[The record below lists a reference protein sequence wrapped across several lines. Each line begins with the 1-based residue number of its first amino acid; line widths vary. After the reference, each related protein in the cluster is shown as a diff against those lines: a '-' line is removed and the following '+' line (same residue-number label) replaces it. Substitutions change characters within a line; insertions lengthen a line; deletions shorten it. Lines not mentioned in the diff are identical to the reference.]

1 MRNCFRGVLFV
12 FASGFKPFVDACIDG
27 GNNNEAMKYISKLS
41 NLQEK
46 ADVSVSKAILLY

>member
-1 MRNCFRGVLFV
+1 MRNCFKGVFV
-12 FASGFKPFVDACIDG
+12 VFPSGFKPFVDACIDG

-46 ADVSVSKAILLY
+46 ADVSVLLY